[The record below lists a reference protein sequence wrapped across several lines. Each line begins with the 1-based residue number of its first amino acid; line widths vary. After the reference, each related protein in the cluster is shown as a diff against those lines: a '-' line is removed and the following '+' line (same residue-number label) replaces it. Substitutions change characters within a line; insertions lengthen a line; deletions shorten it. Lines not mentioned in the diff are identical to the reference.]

1 MSYKKINRYPTF
13 ESNPFIEEAIKKISI
28 STGHKREFINGTKQ
42 ITNHIVNYDGEIVGH
57 SRFVRFVQVDE
68 EKFIKVYIKEFAA
81 FYDLTKSAKRVFGY
95 IIERC
100 IIPNKDV
107 FYIDYDEAKQVT
119 GYLSDNVIRSGIS
132 SLIENKIIARSKS
145 PYKYYMNPLTF
156 FNGNRISFVKTYIKN
171 RELR

>member
-13 ESNPFIEEAIKKISI
+13 ESNPFIEETLKKISI
-28 STGHKREFINGTKQ
+28 NIGRKRKFINGSKQ
-42 ITNHIVNYDGEIVGH
+42 ITNRIVNYDGEIVGY
-57 SRFVRFVQVDE
+57 SSFIRFVEVDE

-156 FNGNRISFVKTYIKN
+156 FNGDRISFAKTYIKN